1 MPEET
6 IETTE
11 EVAAVND
18 DKVMFAESPIGA
30 GITEDSAVQDPG
42 ESAATSAEPAEVVT
56 VSETSAEA
64 VAETEVEVLPRPVQF
79 GDEGEHVTGIQTMLN
94 GWGKL
99 HADFITGKFEVATE
113 AAVMAF
119 QDGQQYQ
126 PTGVVD
132 DSTLNALRGERD
144 RAVEEPAIAE

>member
-1 MPEET
+1 
-6 IETTE
+6 
-11 EVAAVND
+11 VND
-18 DKVMFAESPIGA
+18 DKVMLAESPIGA

-42 ESAATSAEPAEVVT
+42 ASAATSAEPASTVV
-56 VSETSAEA
+56 ETSADGEGGA
-64 VAETEVEVLPRPVQF
+64 STDPPSEDPPAETEVEVLPRPVQF
-79 GDEGEHVTGIQTMLN
+79 GDEGEHVTGIQTMLH

-99 HADFITGKFEVATE
+99 HRDFITGEFDVATE

-144 RAVEEPAIAE
+144 RAVEEPAITE